1 MRLPTA
7 LAVFATLLIGADK
20 SSGPPKGEASNRLV
34 TEDATAY
41 LDKESIDK
49 AVGAEMEKDV
59 VVLEVKL
66 RPAVGQK
73 INITLDDF
81 ILRSD
86 KDGSRTTP
94 YQPTQIAG
102 SSVLIISERYSG
114 GGVGAQESG
123 PTWGGIGGA
132 PSRLPGNG
140 TGVGNTAGTAEAVG
154 SMKETGKAGG
164 KESPLLTALKAKIL
178 PEKETS
184 ETVTGQLYFL
194 LEGKHK
200 PKQIEL
206 IYKTAAGLLSV
217 RFKE

>member
-1 MRLPTA
+1 MRLPIT
-7 LAVFATLLIGADK
+7 LAVFATVLLGADK
-20 SSGPPKGEASNRLV
+20 SGPPKGEASNRVVGL
-34 TEDATAY
+34 EATAY

-49 AVGAEMEKDV
+49 AVGAEMEKNV

-73 INITLDDF
+73 IDVALDDF

-123 PTWGGIGGA
+123 PSWGGIGGR

-140 TGVGNTAGTAEAVG
+140 GGIGNSAGTAEAVG
-154 SMKETGKAGG
+154 SMKDTDKAGA
-164 KESPLLTALKAKIL
+164 KDNPLLTALKAKIL
-178 PEKETS
+178 AEKETS

-206 IYKTAAGLLSV
+206 IYKTATGPLAV